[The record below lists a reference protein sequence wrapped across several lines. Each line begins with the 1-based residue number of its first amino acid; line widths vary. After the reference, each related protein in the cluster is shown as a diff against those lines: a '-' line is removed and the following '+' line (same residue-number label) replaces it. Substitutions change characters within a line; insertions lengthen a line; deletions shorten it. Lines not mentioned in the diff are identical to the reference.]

1 MRSMTGYAR
10 RVETIDGVEISVEV
24 KTLNSKYLSPGFS
37 LPGYMSGCEVRF
49 NEVLGEYIKRG
60 KVTVKVY
67 LRFIEPPRIE
77 VDFASAQAYYD
88 ALEELSSRLGIPE
101 PVKIE
106 DILRFKE
113 VLRFELS
120 EEEVEKVCR
129 SVEVVLRKTLEDL
142 VKEKEIEG
150 EKLKKALSDILDGIE
165 EELSSIEKMA
175 GEMIEHYA
183 RILRENVEKIIP
195 EGVEI
200 DENVLETE
208 IAVLAERSDIR
219 EEIDRLKSH
228 ILRSRELLNEEPP
241 VGPNLD
247 FLAQEM
253 LREFNTILSKSRIKE
268 ITESAL
274 NGKVLVNSFRE
285 QVQNVE

>member
-1 MRSMTGYAR
+1 MRSMTGYAK
-10 RVETIDGVEISVEV
+10 RVEIIDGVEISVEV

-37 LPGYMSGCEVRF
+37 LPSYMSGCEVRF

-77 VDFASAQAYYD
+77 VDYATAQAYYD

-113 VLRFELS
+113 ILRFELS
-120 EEEVEKVCR
+120 DEEVEKVCGN
-129 SVEVVLRKTLEDL
+129 VEVVFRRTLEDL
-142 VKEKEIEG
+142 LKEKEIEG
-150 EKLKKALSDILDGIE
+150 EKLREALSDILDGIE
-165 EELSSIEKMA
+165 KEISSIERVA
-175 GEMIEHYA
+175 GEMIDRYA
-183 RILRENVEKIIP
+183 ELLRENVERIVP
-195 EGVEI
+195 ENVEI
-200 DENVLETE
+200 DESVLETE

-228 ILRSRELLNEEPP
+228 VQRARELLNGKPP

-253 LREFNTILSKSRIKE
+253 LREFNTILSKSRMKE
-268 ITESAL
+268 ITDSAL